1 MRSGRVGGDEADEV
15 RVLGDL
21 AGLPAGLVLA
31 LDVGEADGPA
41 VGHGLEVVAHDR
53 HVGVD
58 RGGAVRVL
66 PDPHR
71 PVVPAEEVLQ
81 DLQAALL
88 GDEVLHALLEHD
100 DQEAHSALLTV
111 ALEDVDVA
119 HDVAGGD
126 QVLEHLVHAG
136 GLGRVRGAAL
146 LGEVLVER
154 DPLDA
159 AVALLLP
166 GRVRALA
173 QSEVVTLAALLL
185 VLGLHGQLA
194 RGVAADG
201 ADARGRQALD
211 PLAVDA
217 HLQER
222 EAEGEGLHRLFGAL
236 AVSHL
241 WLLLNSGP
249 MVGSGGWVALVTTS
263 PAVD

>member
-21 AGLPAGLVLA
+21 PRGPAGLVLA
-31 LDVGEADGPA
+31 LDVGEADGA
-41 VGHGLEVVAHDR
+41 GVGHLLQVVAHDR

-100 DQEAHSALLTV
+100 DQEAHPALLAV

-136 GLGRVRGAAL
+136 GLGRIRGVAL
-146 LGEVLVER
+146 QGEVLVEA
-154 DPLDA
+154 DALDA
-159 AVALLLP
+159 AVALLLV
-166 GRVRALA
+166 GRVGALA
-173 QSEVVTLAALLL
+173 QAEVVTLAALLL
-185 VLGLHGQLA
+185 VLGLDGQLA
-194 RGVAADG
+194 CGVAANG

-217 HLQER
+217 HLEQGESER
-222 EAEGEGLHRLFGAL
+222 QGLRRRLFVVL
-236 AVSHL
+236 VSHL
-241 WLLLNSGP
+241 WLLLKSGP
-249 MVGSGGWVALVTTS
+249 CEGPGG
-263 PAVD
+263 